1 MRILVVDD
9 DSVTRKL
16 LGLYLRS
23 KGYDVAFAENGLDA
37 LEKLG
42 TENINIVLTDLN
54 MPYMDGIEFIKNM
67 KSESSYSHI
76 PVLMISTEADEEE
89 KRQAFDAGADGYL
102 VKPVT
107 AEMINEK
114 VLELLK
120 RIFKEGGN
128 LNVRS

>member
-54 MPYMDGIEFIKNM
+54 MLYMDGIEFIKNM

-89 KRQAFDAGADGYL
+89 KRHAFDAGADGYL

>member
-54 MPYMDGIEFIKNM
+54 MPYMDGIEFTKNM
-67 KSESSYSHI
+67 KSESLYSHI
-76 PVLMISTEADEEE
+76 PVLMVSTEADEEE
-89 KRQAFDAGADGYL
+89 KRRAFDAGADGYL

-107 AEMINEK
+107 AERINEE

-120 RIFKEGGN
+120 RIFKGGGK
-128 LNVRS
+128 

>member
-89 KRQAFDAGADGYL
+89 KRHAFDAGADGYL